1 LNGIYRFMSSPI
13 EQAMRQICEEKG
25 LAYESV
31 LATIESAL
39 AAAYRKDFGDKYHN
53 LEAEF
58 DPETGNVRIFD
69 VKTIVEDISPEE
81 LEEIRQKEAEATALR
96 EARRVAGEVIA
107 EDLPAESGP
116 VFNPKTDIMIS
127 DARVL
132 KMSAQV
138 GETLRRE
145 LPLPGEF
152 GRMAAMTAKQVI
164 MQKLREAER
173 EIIFNEY
180 KGIEGTVITGTV
192 QRREGRVILVDIG
205 RTAGILRPED
215 QMPTDRYRSGDRVQ
229 VYVREVSLGQRGAQI
244 LLSRTHEMLVQKL
257 FETEIPE
264 IGEGAVEIRA
274 LAREAGSRTK
284 IAVSSRDPRIDPIG
298 ACIGQRGTR
307 IQTVIAELSGEKI
320 DIIEWNDSAEQF
332 ITQALAPAKIVS
344 LGLDEEEHVATVR
357 VMGDQLSLAIG
368 RGGQNVRLAA
378 RLTGWKINILE
389 EGAPLGGGNEE
400 RVAEEEQGES
410 EPQEERPS
418 VQEKE
423 ESSEGAE

>member
-1 LNGIYRFMSSPI
+1 MSSAI

-31 LATIESAL
+31 LSTIEAAL

-53 LEAEF
+53 LEAQF
-58 DPETGNVRIFD
+58 DPETGGVRVFD
-69 VKTIVEDISPEE
+69 VKTVVEDISPEE
-81 LEEIRQKEAEATALR
+81 LEEIRQKEAEASSLR
-96 EARRVAGEVIA
+96 EARRIAGEVIP
-107 EDLPAESGP
+107 EDLPSESGP

-132 KMSAQV
+132 KMSVAL

-180 KGIEGTVITGTV
+180 KDIEGTVITGTV
-192 QRREGRVILVDIG
+192 QRREGRIVLVDIG

-215 QMPTDRYRSGDRVQ
+215 QMTTDRYRSGDRVQ
-229 VYVREVSLGQRGAQI
+229 VYVREVSLGQRGPQI

-264 IGEGAVEIRA
+264 ISEGAVEIRGI
-274 LAREAGSRTK
+274 AREAGSRTK
-284 IAVSSRDPRIDPIG
+284 IAVSSRDPRVDPIG

-307 IQTVIAELSGEKI
+307 IQTIIAELSGEKI
-320 DIIEWNDSAEQF
+320 DIIEWNDDPTHF
-332 ITQALAPAKIVS
+332 ITQALAPAKIIS
-344 LGLDEEEHVATVR
+344 LDLNQEERVATVK
-357 VMGDQLSLAIG
+357 VATEQLSLAIG

-389 EGAPLGGGNEE
+389 EGVVVEPATTAEDSASEE
-400 RVAEEEQGES
+400 V
-410 EPQEERPS
+410 
-418 VQEKE
+418 
-423 ESSEGAE
+423 SSTDEVSLETPEVLDENSTDAA